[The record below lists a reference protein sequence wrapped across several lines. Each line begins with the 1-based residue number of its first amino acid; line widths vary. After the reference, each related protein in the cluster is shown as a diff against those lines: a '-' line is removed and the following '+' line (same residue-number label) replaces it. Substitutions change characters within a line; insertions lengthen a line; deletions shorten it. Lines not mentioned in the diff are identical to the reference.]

1 MSAQIQRAS
10 INQIALINQRE
21 TIAANC
27 GYVPITMLN
36 CDDSI
41 LVGEQFIKKPGTDHG
56 LRVQCFEC
64 NIGSLWKLGMKPL
77 DNIQTALCSNDCC
90 HAYLPLKIHMEE
102 VRER

>member
-21 TIAANC
+21 TIAVQC
-27 GYVPITMLN
+27 GYVPITMLDWDN
-36 CDDSI
+36 SI

-64 NIGSLWKLGMKPL
+64 NVGSLWKFGLDPL
-77 DNIQTALCSNDCC
+77 NNIQSALCSNDCC
-90 HAYLPLKIHMEE
+90 HVYMPLKVDMEE
-102 VRER
+102 KRR